1 MPIKEGYNIRVQNG
15 QVTDVWDTPAPEG
28 QDGWSSAV
36 EVTPD
41 LTPNREI
48 LTTHS
53 IDITKSP
60 IEIVWGKR
68 DLSVDERKDS
78 LKAQAN
84 FEVQRLQMQLTMK
97 QMNPDDNADE
107 IATLESEIAT
117 ATATRDARIAQIDTA
132 VTHEDVD
139 ALM

>member
-1 MPIKEGYNIRVQNG
+1 MPIKPGYNVRVQDG
-15 QVTDVWDTPAPEG
+15 KVTDCWDTPAPEG
-28 QDGWSSAV
+28 QSGWSAAV

-48 LTTHS
+48 LTTHTF
-53 IDITKSP
+53 DITKNP

-68 DLSVDERKDS
+68 ELSVDERKGS
-78 LKAQAN
+78 LIGQAN
-84 FEVQRLQMQLTMK
+84 FAVTMIENQIEMKRNMPDFAEEV
-97 QMNPDDNADE
+97 
-107 IATLESEIAT
+107 ATLEAQLPGART
-117 ATATRDARIAQIDTA
+117 TRDSRVAQVEAA

>member
-1 MPIKEGYNIRVQNG
+1 MPTQSGFNIRVQDG

-28 QDGWSSAV
+28 QSGWSPAV

-41 LTPNREI
+41 LIPNREV

-53 IDITKSP
+53 FNITKNP
-60 IEIVWGKR
+60 IEIIWGKR
-68 DLSVDERKDS
+68 ELSIDERKGG
-78 LKAQAN
+78 LIGQAN
-84 FEVQRLQMQLTMK
+84 FSVVRLQNELEMATTANNTEKMAELTS
-97 QMNPDDNADE
+97 Q
-107 IATLESEIAT
+107 IAT
-117 ATATRDARIAQIDTA
+117 ATTARDAQIAAVNAA

>member
-1 MPIKEGYNIRVQNG
+1 MPTQSGFNIRVQDG

-28 QDGWSSAV
+28 QSGWSPAV

-41 LTPNREI
+41 LIPNREV

-53 IDITKSP
+53 FDITKNP
-60 IEIVWGKR
+60 IEIIWGKR
-68 DLSVDERKDS
+68 ELSIDERKGG
-78 LKAQAN
+78 LIGQAN
-84 FEVQRLQMQLTMK
+84 FSVTMLQNQLEM
-97 QMNPDDNADE
+97 
-107 IATLESEIAT
+107 AT
-117 ATATRDARIAQIDTA
+117 AQNNTEKMAELASQIETATTARDAQIAAVEAA

>member
-1 MPIKEGYNIRVQNG
+1 MPVKEGYNVRVQDG
-15 QVTDVWDTPAPEG
+15 QVTDVWDTPAPAG
-28 QDGWSSAV
+28 QDGWTAAV

-53 IDITKSP
+53 IDITKNP

-78 LKAQAN
+78 LKGQAK
-84 FEVQRLQMQLTMK
+84 FEVQRLQMQLNMK
-97 QMNPDDNADE
+97 QMNPDTDAGE
-107 IATLESEIAT
+107 IAALEAEIAT
-117 ATATRDARIAQIDTA
+117 ATATSDARIAQIDTA
-132 VTHEDVD
+132 TTHEDVD

>member
-1 MPIKEGYNIRVQNG
+1 MPIKTGYNVRVQDG
-15 QVTDVWDTPAPEG
+15 KVTDVWDTPAPEG
-28 QDGWSSAV
+28 QSGWTAAV

-53 IDITKSP
+53 IDITKNP
-60 IEIVWGKR
+60 IEIIWEKR
-68 DLSVDERKDS
+68 SLSVEERKDS
-78 LKAQAN
+78 LIGQAN
-84 FEVQRLQMQLTMK
+84 FSVTMLENQLQMATTAGNTERVTQLT
-97 QMNPDDNADE
+97 A
-107 IATLESEIAT
+107 EIAT
-117 ATATRDARIAQIDTA
+117 ATAARDAKITAVNAA